1 MLVEG
6 SSIRSIS
13 RVVDVS
19 INTVAKL
26 DGSINALSVLGE
38 GDGSGLEARLGVDF

>member
-1 MLVEG
+1 M
-6 SSIRSIS
+6 RSIS

-26 DGSINALSVLGE
+26 LAEVAELARIITTGRVL
-38 GDGSGLEARLGVDF
+38 A

>member
-13 RVVDVS
+13 RAADVS

-26 DGSINALSVLGE
+26 LADAGE
-38 GDGSGLEARLGVDF
+38 ACTKHHDKNVRE